1 MPLTQFFRR
10 LLLLY
15 ILFNVAEV
23 IFADITVSWLPD
35 ALRKYEESRFTAAE
49 ADPELIFLSSLWL
62 LTTVLFTISLVGL
75 WKFWQPARWLFGT
88 TLLLSILL
96 AGLAGPF
103 VSSALTFTVVYIE
116 SILSGLIL
124 ALVYFSPI
132 KDYFE
137 KPAPSLPTSEP
148 DSDSSGEE

>member
-23 IFADITVSWLPD
+23 IFAVITISWLPD
-35 ALRKYEESRFTAAE
+35 ALRKFEESRYTAAE
-49 ADPELIFLSSLWL
+49 ADPELIFLSSLRL

-103 VSSALTFTVVYIE
+103 VTSALTFTIIYIE

-132 KDYFE
+132 KEFFE
-137 KPAPSLPTSEP
+137 KPAAPPSNPEREP
-148 DSDSSGEE
+148 DPLDE